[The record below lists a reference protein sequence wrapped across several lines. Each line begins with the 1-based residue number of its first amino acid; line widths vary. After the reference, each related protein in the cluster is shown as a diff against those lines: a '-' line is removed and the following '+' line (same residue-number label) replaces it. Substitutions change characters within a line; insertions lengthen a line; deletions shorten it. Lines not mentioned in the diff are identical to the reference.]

1 MCWQTAQM
9 CAEAQPGD
17 RHVGVLQLD
26 QVYALTNVTTREF
39 NGAKHLFLSDAY
51 VGQLRYQEHDMQ

>member
-39 NGAKHLFLSDAY
+39 NGAKHLSLSDA
-51 VGQLRYQEHDMQ
+51 